1 MEPNFSNSTADNN
14 DIQSK
19 QNHFLTLR
27 KAKRNNLLSRKFQTD
42 NTTEKYKLNQN
53 SYENNNNIIQR
64 FYDEQDKPAYLHQLL
79 ANLLDAK
86 IDSNLDQNL
95 IKFII
100 FQSLNYYDSQ
110 KQSKEGIKILE
121 NFFTDKILENL
132 IEVMHIMKQNYLIS
146 YNICYLLLEI
156 TFKSRHITKLI
167 TLNKTNIEKIF
178 DCLYNTN
185 EDIISI
191 VLTLIYNCY
200 LEDEDMVN
208 QNCNIGVYVMQ
219 NLFAYSKNYMA
230 MITKSINVNE
240 TLKILVSFI
249 GILVNNKTSQIYQ
262 QFGEEVRNQIIY
274 FLIVLCRDVLD
285 ENLKYDAHIALG
297 KMLNLAEPEDINV
310 DEIGLCNIAN
320 IFLSH
325 IKLELNNPEIVEI
338 SMEIIEKFSYLC
350 DVEVFGTKELI
361 EQLEQIFID
370 FNDMSI
376 NKISPKPYYSNFRKE
391 NINHILNNLCVTLTN
406 LITLS
411 KLERFVM
418 NKTNIV
424 DYLTLCLK
432 ISELENK
439 TIINIYGFFKELVHN
454 KDTCMKVILANFID
468 VGILDVLKNNLNN
481 KNYEVIQQA
490 LDICL
495 IMMKESS
502 QLTNGNNNVIQ
513 MYLEKKGFNDI
524 LNVIIGA
531 DFGNMNCSEAA
542 KNIQDGFFK

>member
-27 KAKRNNLLSRKFQTD
+27 KAKRNNLLSRKFQID

-86 IDSNLDQNL
+86 IYSNLDQNL

-110 KQSKEGIKILE
+110 KQSKDGIKILE

-156 TFKSRHITKLI
+156 TFKSKHIAKLI

-191 VLTLIYNCY
+191 VLSLIYNCY
-200 LEDEDMVN
+200 IEDEDMVN

-219 NLFAYSKNYMA
+219 NLFTYSKIYMA
-230 MITKSINVNE
+230 MITKSIIVNE

-376 NKISPKPYYSNFRKE
+376 NKISPKPYYSNFRKKD
-391 NINHILNNLCVTLTN
+391 INHILINLCVTLTN

-418 NKTNIV
+418 KKTNIV
-424 DYLTLCLK
+424 DYLTLSLK

>member
-1 MEPNFSNSTADNN
+1 MEPNFSSRAASNN
-14 DIQSK
+14 DTQSK
-19 QNHFLTLR
+19 QNHFLSLR
-27 KAKRNNLLSRKFQTD
+27 KAKRNNLQSRKLQTD
-42 NTTEKYKLNQN
+42 QTTEKYKLNQN
-53 SYENNNNIIQR
+53 SYENNNNIIQM
-64 FYDEQDKPAYLHQLL
+64 FFDAQDKPAYLHQLL
-79 ANLLDAK
+79 SNLLDAK

-110 KQSKEGIKILE
+110 KHSKEGISILE
-121 NFFTDKILENL
+121 NFFTDTIFTNL
-132 IEVMHIMKQNYLIS
+132 IEVMNIMKQNYLIS
-146 YNICYLLLEI
+146 YNICYLLLEL
-156 TFKSRHITKLI
+156 TFRSGHLTKLI
-167 TLNKTNIEKIF
+167 ILNKNNIEKIF

-185 EDIISI
+185 EDFISI
-191 VLTLIYNCY
+191 VLSLIYNCY
-200 LEDEDMVN
+200 MEDEDIVN

-219 NLFAYSKNYMA
+219 NLFAYSKNYKA
-230 MITKSINVNE
+230 MITKSININDN
-240 TLKILVSFI
+240 LKILVSFI
-249 GILVNNKTSQIYQ
+249 GILVNSKTSQIYK

-274 FLIVLCRDVLD
+274 FLIVICRDVLD
-285 ENLKYDAHIALG
+285 ENLKLDAHYALG

-325 IKLELNNPEIVEI
+325 IKLELNNPEIIEI

-350 DVEVFGTKELI
+350 DVEVLVNKDLI
-361 EQLEQIFID
+361 EQLEQILID
-370 FNDMSI
+370 FNDMNT
-376 NKISPKPYYSNFRKE
+376 NKINPKPYYSNFRKK

-406 LITLS
+406 IITLS
-411 KLERFVM
+411 KLERFVIK
-418 NKTNIV
+418 KTNIV

-432 ISELENK
+432 IRELENE
-439 TIINIYGFFKELVHN
+439 TIINIYGFFKELIHN
-454 KDTCMKVILANFID
+454 KDNCMKVILANFID

-502 QLTNGNNNVIQ
+502 QLTNGNNNIIK

-524 LNVIIGA
+524 LNVVIGA
-531 DFGNMNCSEAA
+531 DFGNMNCSEVA

>member
-156 TFKSRHITKLI
+156 TFKSKHIAKLI

-191 VLTLIYNCY
+191 VLSLIYNCY
-200 LEDEDMVN
+200 IEDEDMVN